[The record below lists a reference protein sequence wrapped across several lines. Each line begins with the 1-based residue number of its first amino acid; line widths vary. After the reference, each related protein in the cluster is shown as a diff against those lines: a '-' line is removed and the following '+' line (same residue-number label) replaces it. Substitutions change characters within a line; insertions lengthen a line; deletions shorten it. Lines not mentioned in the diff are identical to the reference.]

1 MNRIHVF
8 TATAIVF
15 FIAIFSLK
23 AQPGPMP
30 GRMSMPHQANEMYSE
45 LYVVP
50 NTSKDSLKITVL
62 LRFPYSAFNFTRDK
76 SGSANFS
83 TIVKGEISIKNSEFI
98 IKNRANF
105 SDTLKA
111 ETADET
117 NSGSNFYIKSYTAEV
132 PASDYKIEFE
142 LNDAN
147 NRQIGRRNF
156 VITEATYKQQLP
168 FVFTYKNSRQEDAP
182 TILDSAFDI
191 RNEEK
196 NIFIPVFSLKGV
208 NTISYEIFKI
218 NTERKNGDS
227 RRRIQSGTAVVQQ
240 GMEPLVISNNSDYSV
255 KLTQSEIIGTAVVS
269 FKDTLMESGDYLIE
283 YTYDT
288 KKYSENFSVRYINC
302 PASLADIR
310 QAVVATEFL
319 MNEKEFD
326 ALKSADG
333 ESAQRAIIRKYF
345 SDKDP
350 KPETAFNEAEAEYFR
365 RYDYARNNFYD
376 SQHGN
381 GAETSRGK
389 VYLLYGSPNEISTK
403 LDAEKNLEYWNY
415 SKLKKQIVFSVED
428 GSIYKIEEINSL

>member
-156 VITEATYKQQLP
+156 VITEATY
-168 FVFTYKNSRQEDAP
+168 NSSSHLFLLIKTVVRKMHRQFW
-182 TILDSAFDI
+182 IL
-191 RNEEK
+191 RL
-196 NIFIPVFSLKGV
+196 IFAMKKKIFLSL
-208 NTISYEIFKI
+208 Y
-218 NTERKNGDS
+218 
-227 RRRIQSGTAVVQQ
+227 
-240 GMEPLVISNNSDYSV
+240 
-255 KLTQSEIIGTAVVS
+255 
-269 FKDTLMESGDYLIE
+269 
-283 YTYDT
+283 
-288 KKYSENFSVRYINC
+288 
-302 PASLADIR
+302 
-310 QAVVATEFL
+310 FL
-319 MNEKEFD
+319 
-326 ALKSADG
+326 
-333 ESAQRAIIRKYF
+333 
-345 SDKDP
+345 
-350 KPETAFNEAEAEYFR
+350 
-365 RYDYARNNFYD
+365 
-376 SQHGN
+376 
-381 GAETSRGK
+381 
-389 VYLLYGSPNEISTK
+389 
-403 LDAEKNLEYWNY
+403 
-415 SKLKKQIVFSVED
+415 
-428 GSIYKIEEINSL
+428 